1 MEEKIRYSY
10 QLTDYY
16 NIVTGFFES
25 LKWSSTVKHRRR
37 IFLTLLLWTGIV
49 SVSAFADIGLS
60 IRYFDKRIYYLQ
72 EDPIFIQIT
81 VTNSGPSTYRF
92 RLADDRAFSIDF
104 DVRTMTN
111 LTVDPADILI
121 RRRSTSQ
128 QVFFRD
134 IAVES
139 GESFSFV
146 EDLRN
151 YAELRHSGSYV
162 VQVRMYPELFRNP
175 VNAGMDTPVASDM
188 NGAPLESNRLSLNIR
203 PPALPGPG
211 GDLLALDVKTN
222 ANLVREKLPPDQ
234 VVNYILTAR
243 QKSQWEKFFLYLD
256 LEAMIVR
263 DAPRQRQW
271 LAESEEGRRRM
282 LARYRAELEAEV
294 TDGDIATI
302 PMEFQIERTTYSAE
316 EGTVSVL
323 EKFKTGNYIERKR
336 YTYYLRQ
343 RDDVWTIV
351 DYTVL
356 NLGTE

>member
-1 MEEKIRYSY
+1 MVKQRKIMV
-10 QLTDYY
+10 LAL
-16 NIVTGFFES
+16 V
-25 LKWSSTVKHRRR
+25 L
-37 IFLTLLLWTGIV
+37 GIL
-49 SVSAFADIGLS
+49 SVPVFGGPEVPGLS
-60 IRYFDKRIYYLQ
+60 IRYFDKRIYYLTD
-72 EDPIFIQIT
+72 DPIFVQIT
-81 VTNSGPSTYRF
+81 IANTSPSPFRF

-111 LTVDPADILI
+111 LPVKAAEPLLN
-121 RRRSTSQ
+121 RRSTNQ
-128 QVFFRD
+128 QVFFRE
-134 IAVES
+134 ITVES
-139 GESFSFV
+139 GESFSFT

-151 YAELRHSGSYV
+151 YTLLDKSGAYV
-162 VQVRMYPELFRNP
+162 VQVRMYPELYRT
-175 VNAGMDTPVASDM
+175 AGTGGIS
-188 NGAPLESNRLSLNIR
+188 LESNRLSLNIR
-203 PPALPGPG
+203 PPALLSPSGLPQ
-211 GDLLALDVKTN
+211 ALDVETN
-222 ANLVREKLPPDQ
+222 ANLVRAALAPDQ

-282 LARYRAELEAEV
+282 LARYRSELETAV

-302 PMEFQIERTTYSAE
+302 PMEFTIERTTYTAE

-323 EKFKTGNYIERKR
+323 EKFKVGNYTERKR

-343 RDDVWTIV
+343 KEDIWTIV